1 MEIFDAIILIFTLAF
16 GLCVGSFLNVCIFRI
31 PREESIVTGPSHC
44 MSCGTRLRWY
54 ELIPVFSW
62 LVQGGRCRHCKAK
75 LSPQYP
81 LIEAINAAG
90 WVLCFFIKGFSLEFF
105 LGCGL
110 FSALLTLSVIDA
122 RTMEIPFGI
131 NVFIFV
137 LGLVRLFTD
146 LGNWPLYLIGFAAVS
161 GFFLLVYLI
170 TGGRGIGG
178 GDIKLMAAAGLLLG
192 WKDILLSL
200 MIAAIVATI
209 VHLIRMAVVKAGK
222 VLSFGPYL
230 SIGIFIAFLFGDI
243 IIKWYT
249 GLLTGA

>member
-1 MEIFDAIILIFTLAF
+1 MQPFDVILLIFTIAF

-44 MSCGTRLRWY
+44 MSCGERLKWY
-54 ELIPVFSW
+54 ELIPVFSF
-62 LVQGGRCRHCKAK
+62 LMQGGRCRHCKAK

-81 LIEAINAAG
+81 LIEAANAAG
-90 WVLCFFIKGFSLEFF
+90 WVVCLFVKGFSIEFF
-105 LGCGL
+105 LGCTL
-110 FSALLTLSVIDA
+110 FSALLTLAVIDA

-131 NVFIFV
+131 NVFIFI

-146 LGNWPLYLIGFAAVS
+146 LNNWPLYLICFAAVS

-192 WKDILLSL
+192 WKNILLSL
-200 MIAAIVATI
+200 MIAAIVATV
-209 VHLIRMAVVKAGK
+209 VHLIRMAIVKAGK
-222 VLSFGPYL
+222 MLAFGPYL

-243 IIKWYT
+243 VINWYLS
-249 GLLTGA
+249 LLMA

>member
-1 MEIFDAIILIFTLAF
+1 MQPFDAIILIFTIAF

-44 MSCGTRLRWY
+44 MSCGERLKWF
-54 ELIPVFSW
+54 ELIPVFSF
-62 LVQGGRCRHCKAK
+62 LMQGGRCRHCKAK

-81 LIEAINAAG
+81 LIEAANAAG
-90 WVLCFFIKGFSLEFF
+90 WVICLFVKGFSIEFF
-105 LGCGL
+105 LGCAL
-110 FSALLTLSVIDA
+110 FSALLTLAVIDA

-131 NVFIFV
+131 NVFIFI

-146 LGNWPLYLIGFAAVS
+146 LNNWPLYLIGFAAVS

-192 WKDILLSL
+192 WKSILLSL
-200 MIAAIVATI
+200 MIAAIVATV
-209 VHLIRMAVVKAGK
+209 VHLIRMAIVKAGK
-222 VLSFGPYL
+222 MLAFGPYL

-243 IIKWYT
+243 VINWYMS
-249 GLLTGA
+249 LLMG

>member
-1 MEIFDAIILIFTLAF
+1 MQPFDAILLIFTIAF

-44 MSCGTRLRWY
+44 MSCGERLKWY
-54 ELIPVFSW
+54 ELIPVFSF
-62 LVQGGRCRHCKAK
+62 LMQGGRCRHCKAK

-81 LIEAINAAG
+81 LIEAANAAG
-90 WVLCFFIKGFSLEFF
+90 WVVCLFVKGFSIEFF
-105 LGCGL
+105 LGCAL
-110 FSALLTLSVIDA
+110 FSALLTLAVIDA

-131 NVFIFV
+131 NVFIFI

-146 LGNWPLYLIGFAAVS
+146 LNNWPLYLIGFAAVS

-192 WKDILLSL
+192 WKNILLSL
-200 MIAAIVATI
+200 MIAAIVATV
-209 VHLIRMAVVKAGK
+209 VHLIRMAIVKAGK
-222 VLSFGPYL
+222 MLAFGPYL

-243 IIKWYT
+243 VINWYLS
-249 GLLTGA
+249 LLMA

>member
-1 MEIFDAIILIFTLAF
+1 MQPFDAIILIFTITF

-44 MSCGTRLRWY
+44 MSCGERLKWY
-54 ELIPVFSW
+54 ELIPVFSF
-62 LVQGGRCRHCKAK
+62 LMQGGRCRHCKAK

-81 LIEAINAAG
+81 LIEAANAAG
-90 WVLCFFIKGFSLEFF
+90 WVVCLLVKGFSIEFF

-110 FSALLTLSVIDA
+110 FSALLTLAVIDA

-131 NVFIFV
+131 NVFIFI

-146 LGNWPLYLIGFAAVS
+146 LNNWPLYLIGFAAVS

-192 WKDILLSL
+192 WTSILLSL
-200 MIAAIVATI
+200 MIAAIVATV
-209 VHLIRMAVVKAGK
+209 VHLIRMAIVKAGK
-222 VLSFGPYL
+222 MLAFGPYL

-243 IIKWYT
+243 VINWYMS
-249 GLLTGA
+249 LLMG

>member
-1 MEIFDAIILIFTLAF
+1 MQPFDAILLIFTIAF

-44 MSCGTRLRWY
+44 MSCGERLRWY
-54 ELIPVFSW
+54 ELIPVFSF
-62 LVQGGRCRHCKAK
+62 LTQGGRCRHCKAK

-81 LIEAINAAG
+81 LIEAANAAG
-90 WVLCFFIKGFSLEFF
+90 WVVCLFVKGFSIEFF
-105 LGCGL
+105 LGCAL
-110 FSALLTLSVIDA
+110 FSALLTLAVIDA

-131 NVFIFV
+131 NVFIFI

-146 LGNWPLYLIGFAAVS
+146 LNNWPLYLIGFAAVS

-192 WKDILLSL
+192 WKNILLSL
-200 MIAAIVATI
+200 MIAAIVATV
-209 VHLIRMAVVKAGK
+209 VHLIRMAIVKAGK
-222 VLSFGPYL
+222 MLAFGPYL

-243 IIKWYT
+243 VINWYLS
-249 GLLTGA
+249 LLMA

>member
-1 MEIFDAIILIFTLAF
+1 MQPFDVILLIFTIAF

-44 MSCGTRLRWY
+44 MSCGERLRWY
-54 ELIPVFSW
+54 ELIPVFSF
-62 LVQGGRCRHCKAK
+62 LMQGGRCRHCKAK

-81 LIEAINAAG
+81 LIEAANAAG
-90 WVLCFFIKGFSLEFF
+90 WVVCLLVKGFSIEFF

-110 FSALLTLSVIDA
+110 FSALLTLAVIDA

-131 NVFIFV
+131 NVFIFI

-146 LGNWPLYLIGFAAVS
+146 LNNWPLYLIGFAAVS

-192 WKDILLSL
+192 WKSILLSL
-200 MIAAIVATI
+200 MIAAIVATV
-209 VHLIRMAVVKAGK
+209 VHLIRMAIVKAGK
-222 VLSFGPYL
+222 MLAFGPYL

-243 IIKWYT
+243 VINWYMS
-249 GLLTGA
+249 LLMG

>member
-1 MEIFDAIILIFTLAF
+1 MQPFDAILLIFTIAF

-44 MSCGTRLRWY
+44 MSCGERLRWY
-54 ELIPVFSW
+54 ELIPVFSF
-62 LVQGGRCRHCKAK
+62 LMQGGRCRHCKAK

-81 LIEAINAAG
+81 LIEAANAAG
-90 WVLCFFIKGFSLEFF
+90 WVVCLFVKGFSIEFF
-105 LGCGL
+105 LGCAL
-110 FSALLTLSVIDA
+110 FSALLTLAVIDA

-131 NVFIFV
+131 NVFIFI

-146 LGNWPLYLIGFAAVS
+146 LNNWPLYLIGFGAVS

-192 WKDILLSL
+192 WKNILLSL
-200 MIAAIVATI
+200 MIAAIVATV
-209 VHLIRMAVVKAGK
+209 VHLIRMAIVKAGK
-222 VLSFGPYL
+222 MLAFGPYL

-243 IIKWYT
+243 VINWYLS
-249 GLLTGA
+249 LLMA

>member
-1 MEIFDAIILIFTLAF
+1 MQPFDAIILIFTIAF

-44 MSCGTRLRWY
+44 MSCGERLKWY
-54 ELIPVFSW
+54 ELIPVFSF
-62 LVQGGRCRHCKAK
+62 LMQGGRCRHCKAK

-81 LIEAINAAG
+81 LIEAANAAG
-90 WVLCFFIKGFSLEFF
+90 WVICLFVKGFSIEFF

-110 FSALLTLSVIDA
+110 FSALLTLAVIDA

-131 NVFIFV
+131 NVFIFI

-146 LGNWPLYLIGFAAVS
+146 LNNWPLYLIGFAAVS

-192 WKDILLSL
+192 WKNILLSL
-200 MIAAIVATI
+200 MIAAIVATV
-209 VHLIRMAVVKAGK
+209 VHLIRMAIVKAGK
-222 VLSFGPYL
+222 MLAFGPYL

-243 IIKWYT
+243 VINWYMS
-249 GLLTGA
+249 LLMG

>member
-1 MEIFDAIILIFTLAF
+1 MQPFDVILLIFTIAF

-44 MSCGTRLRWY
+44 MSCGERLKWY
-54 ELIPVFSW
+54 ELIPVFSF
-62 LVQGGRCRHCKAK
+62 LMQGGRCRHCKAK

-81 LIEAINAAG
+81 LIEAANAAG
-90 WVLCFFIKGFSLEFF
+90 WVVCLFVKGFSIEFF
-105 LGCGL
+105 LGCTL
-110 FSALLTLSVIDA
+110 FSALLTLAVIDA

-131 NVFIFV
+131 NVFIFI

-146 LGNWPLYLIGFAAVS
+146 LNNWPLYLIGFAAVS

-170 TGGRGIGG
+170 TGGRGLGG

-192 WKDILLSL
+192 WKNILLSL
-200 MIAAIVATI
+200 MIAAIVATV
-209 VHLIRMAVVKAGK
+209 VHLIRMAIVKAGK
-222 VLSFGPYL
+222 MLAFGPYL

-243 IIKWYT
+243 VINWYLS
-249 GLLTGA
+249 LLMA

>member
-1 MEIFDAIILIFTLAF
+1 MQPFDAIILIFTIAF

-44 MSCGTRLRWY
+44 MSCGERLKWY
-54 ELIPVFSW
+54 ELIPVFSF
-62 LVQGGRCRHCKAK
+62 LMQGGRCRHCKAK

-81 LIEAINAAG
+81 LIEAANAAG
-90 WVLCFFIKGFSLEFF
+90 WVVCLFVRGFSINFF
-105 LGCGL
+105 LGCAL
-110 FSALLTLSVIDA
+110 FSALLTLAVIDA

-131 NVFIFV
+131 NVFIFI

-146 LGNWPLYLIGFAAVS
+146 LNNWPLYLIGFAAVS

-192 WKDILLSL
+192 WKNILLSL
-200 MIAAIVATI
+200 MIAAIVATV
-209 VHLIRMAVVKAGK
+209 VHLIRMAIVKAGK
-222 VLSFGPYL
+222 MLAFGPYL

-243 IIKWYT
+243 VINWYLS
-249 GLLTGA
+249 LLMA

>member
-1 MEIFDAIILIFTLAF
+1 MQPFDAIILIFTIAF

-44 MSCGTRLRWY
+44 MSCGERLRWY
-54 ELIPVFSW
+54 ELIPVFSF
-62 LVQGGRCRHCKAK
+62 LMQGGRCRHCKAK

-81 LIEAINAAG
+81 LIEAANAAG
-90 WVLCFFIKGFSLEFF
+90 WVVCLLVKGFSIEFF

-110 FSALLTLSVIDA
+110 FSALLTLAVIDA

-131 NVFIFV
+131 NVFIFI
-137 LGLVRLFTD
+137 LGLIRLFTD
-146 LGNWPLYLIGFAAVS
+146 LSNWPLYLIGFGAVS

-192 WKDILLSL
+192 WKSILLSL
-200 MIAAIVATI
+200 MIAAIVATV
-209 VHLIRMAVVKAGK
+209 VHLIRMAIVKAGK
-222 VLSFGPYL
+222 MLAFGPYL

-243 IIKWYT
+243 VINWYMS
-249 GLLTGA
+249 LLMG

>member
-1 MEIFDAIILIFTLAF
+1 MQPFDVILLIFTIAF

-44 MSCGTRLRWY
+44 MSCGERLKWY
-54 ELIPVFSW
+54 ELIPVFSF
-62 LVQGGRCRHCKAK
+62 LMQGGRCRHCKAK

-81 LIEAINAAG
+81 LIEAANAAG
-90 WVLCFFIKGFSLEFF
+90 WVVCLFVKGFSIEFF
-105 LGCGL
+105 LGCAL
-110 FSALLTLSVIDA
+110 FSALLTLAVIDA

-131 NVFIFV
+131 NVFIFI

-146 LGNWPLYLIGFAAVS
+146 LNNWPLYLIGFAAVS

-192 WKDILLSL
+192 WKNILLSL
-200 MIAAIVATI
+200 MIAAIVATV
-209 VHLIRMAVVKAGK
+209 VHLIRMAIVKAGK
-222 VLSFGPYL
+222 MLAFGPYL

-243 IIKWYT
+243 VINWYLS
-249 GLLTGA
+249 LLMA